1 MKSDC
6 ASVVCNIVADIL
18 HALRVR
24 RLPLEAVHEPPL
36 TIPQHLLPGPL
47 ALDLRLPSPRTFLE
61 TVVVL

>member
-18 HALRVR
+18 HTLTVR
-24 RLPLEAVHEPPL
+24 RLPVEAAYDPPL

-47 ALDLRLPSPRTFLE
+47 ALGLRLPSPRTFLE
-61 TVVVL
+61 TVIVL